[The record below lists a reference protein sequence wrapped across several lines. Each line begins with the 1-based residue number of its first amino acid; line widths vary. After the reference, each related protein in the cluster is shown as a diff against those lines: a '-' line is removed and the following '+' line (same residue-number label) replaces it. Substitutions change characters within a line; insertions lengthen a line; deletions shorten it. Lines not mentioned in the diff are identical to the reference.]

1 MATSVSLFLS
11 RARSTRGV
19 SSPHPLFQRRFF
31 SQLMAGPIIPLLSA
45 DPFDWIV
52 LMKISEE
59 QFHCSTGEWWRGLTI
74 WMNAWKLGAETG
86 QQNQD
91 DWPWIHG
98 DLIAN
103 STVKTHTH
111 THTHDSQRSS
121 IGPQWPRTA
130 RPQTLSRDPSEIA
143 WPVTQTQE
151 LRVTWHYVVLFTK

>member
-1 MATSVSLFLS
+1 MSKFWRRRCPPTVPRSMPLSAMATSVSLFLS

-111 THTHDSQRSS
+111 THTTASDRRSDLNDRGLPGRRRYPETHQR
-121 IGPQWPRTA
+121 
-130 RPQTLSRDPSEIA
+130 
-143 WPVTQTQE
+143 
-151 LRVTWHYVVLFTK
+151 